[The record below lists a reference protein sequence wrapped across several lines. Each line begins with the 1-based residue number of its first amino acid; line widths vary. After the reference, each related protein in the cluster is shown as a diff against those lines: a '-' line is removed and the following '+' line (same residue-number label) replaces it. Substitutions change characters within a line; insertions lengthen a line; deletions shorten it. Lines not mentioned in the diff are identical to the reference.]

1 MLQYLSCEE
10 HPCLRAFR
18 LHSLKVIIET
28 FRANANDGFKD
39 SKIHFGQQVRIRLN
53 PLLIDKPIYLY
64 SEPSSINRYSK
75 VSRLQEVTFML
86 KNNFNTIWILEH
98 PDPNQRL

>member
-1 MLQYLSCEE
+1 MRSC
-10 HPCLRAFR
+10 
-18 LHSLKVIIET
+18 
-28 FRANANDGFKD
+28 RANPNDGFKD
-39 SKIHFGQQVRIRLN
+39 SRVHFGQQVRLRLN
-53 PLLIDKPIYLY
+53 SLLIDKPVYLY
-64 SEPSSINRYSK
+64 SEPSSVNRYSK

>member
-1 MLQYLSCEE
+1 MLSY
-10 HPCLRAFR
+10 
-18 LHSLKVIIET
+18 
-28 FRANANDGFKD
+28 RANANDGFKD
-39 SKIHFGQQVRIRLN
+39 SRVHFGQQVRLRLN
-53 PLLIDKPIYLY
+53 SLLIDKPVYLY
-64 SEPSSINRYSK
+64 SEPSSVNRYSK